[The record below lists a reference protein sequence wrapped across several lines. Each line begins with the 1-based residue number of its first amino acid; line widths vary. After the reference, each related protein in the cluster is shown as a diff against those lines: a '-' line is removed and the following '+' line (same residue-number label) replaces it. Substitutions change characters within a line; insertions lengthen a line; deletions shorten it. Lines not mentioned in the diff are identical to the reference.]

1 MITLNEY
8 NIIILKRKKV
18 VHINKQLSNRYVKNK
33 IENRKNK
40 TGFIKFHKQKTTQ
53 IC

>member
-18 VHINKQLSNRYVKNK
+18 VYINKQLSNRYV
-33 IENRKNK
+33 KNK